1 MKFYIY
7 QCRDNPN
14 CGYGTTGEISFGGE
28 IGFDILF
35 SPDDGTSSFQ
45 VGEDDIFG
53 LAKDWRKQR
62 NKELS
67 GELEARRATRILFT
81 TPKDA
86 IERALKS
93 KYRKDVF
100 D

>member
-1 MKFYIY
+1 MIYKNMKNKFYIY
-7 QCRDNPN
+7 QRRDNPN

-45 VGEDDIFG
+45 VGESDIFG

-67 GELEARRATRILFT
+67 GESEAWRNCFRYVV
-81 TPKDA
+81 K
-86 IERALKS
+86 
-93 KYRKDVF
+93 
-100 D
+100 